1 MEKFEETNQE
11 FKRHV
16 SILERSIEE
25 HKQLLR
31 TREKELEQIKDE
43 FEHTMLNSTP
53 LDPNCA
59 KQDTEISVLRIEN
72 TSLNE
77 ELRLI
82 RENLTHY
89 HEEQRR
95 ARNDFNATLNL
106 IQDSNSDICLN
117 SDNNN
122 NSNEILQTCIVQHV
136 IDDTENL
143 KLNDSLW
150 FPLVQDG
157 FTYEFNDPSNNQ
169 KKYKLMKAYSKQQ
182 QVLLNQLQAHVKFYE
197 SIFEQRYL
205 PAIQYSTTS
214 DIIDNNSQCNK
225 DSL

>member
-1 MEKFEETNQE
+1 
-11 FKRHV
+11 
-16 SILERSIEE
+16 
-25 HKQLLR
+25 
-31 TREKELEQIKDE
+31 
-43 FEHTMLNSTP
+43 
-53 LDPNCA
+53 
-59 KQDTEISVLRIEN
+59 
-72 TSLNE
+72 
-77 ELRLI
+77 
-82 RENLTHY
+82 
-89 HEEQRR
+89 
-95 ARNDFNATLNL
+95 
-106 IQDSNSDICLN
+106 N

-143 KLNDSLW
+143 KLNDSIW

-157 FTYEFNDPSNNQ
+157 FTYEFNDSSNNQ